1 VNERIDRY
9 DLAAEL
15 ERDGV
20 IAANAPLLPPPAEGR
35 PWFVSALQ
43 GIAGWLAGLFGLGFI
58 AVFFKLSDTGSFAI
72 FGVFLLA
79 VAFGLYRATRNS
91 AFMGQLALAASIA
104 GQVALTF
111 SFAQAAKYTV
121 AVPAACVAVM
131 QCVLVF
137 VMPNRLARTLA
148 AFFACVAW
156 ALTLRFAWW
165 GDKESWDILRKTVS
179 LVPALI
185 GWATVWIPVAAVCAI
200 AILNE
205 ARWMAQPVA
214 ARIIRPVLTGL
225 LLALTFGTFASEP
238 LEALEWFRSTGS
250 TPENW
255 LVLWP
260 LLNAL
265 LALGAAFGAFC
276 LRNKALLG
284 VAIAA
289 ALLHVGQFYF
299 LLGTT
304 LVVKSIIML
313 AVGAVLVVAGISLR
327 HKP

>member
-1 VNERIDRY
+1 VNERIESH
-9 DLAAEL
+9 DLVADL
-15 ERDGV
+15 ERNGV
-20 IAANAPLLPPPAEGR
+20 IAANAPLLPPPPEDR

-43 GIAGWLAGLFGLGFI
+43 GTAGWLAGLFGLGFI

-79 VAFGLYRATRNS
+79 GAFGLYRATGNS
-91 AFMGQLALAASIA
+91 AFAGQLALAASIA
-104 GQVALTF
+104 GQVAVTF
-111 SFAQAAKYTV
+111 SFAEPAKYTV
-121 AVPAACVAVM
+121 AVPAACVALM

-137 VMPNRLARTLA
+137 VMPNRLARALA

-165 GDKESWDILRKTVS
+165 GDKESWDMLRDRVS
-179 LVPALI
+179 LGPALI
-185 GWATVWIPVAAVCAI
+185 GWVAVWIPVAAMCAI
-200 AILNE
+200 AIVNE
-205 ARWMAQPVA
+205 AKWMAQPAA
-214 ARIIRPVLTGL
+214 ARIIRPALTGL

-238 LEALEWFRSTGS
+238 LEALEWFRSTGAR
-250 TPENW
+250 PENW

-265 LALGAAFGAFC
+265 LALCAAFGAFR

-313 AVGAVLVVAGISLR
+313 GVGAALVIAGMSLR
-327 HKP
+327 RKS